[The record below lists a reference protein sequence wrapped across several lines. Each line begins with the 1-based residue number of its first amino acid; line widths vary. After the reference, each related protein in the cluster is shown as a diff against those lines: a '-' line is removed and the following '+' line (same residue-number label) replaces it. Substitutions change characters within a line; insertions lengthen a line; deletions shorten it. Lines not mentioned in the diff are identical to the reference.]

1 MNLSISFI
9 RIFFLLI
16 AMFFFGVF
24 ANALAPDQGI
34 AFTGAGIL
42 AGALFA
48 GLLIGLDSLFK
59 HFNLRSLII
68 ISFGLFWGYVMSQA
82 ILFTFGLLLDS
93 AQISMNPPVLSFL
106 KTCIILFSAYF
117 GMALTARAAEEYSLT
132 LPFIN
137 LKGAKSKRRDVLLD
151 ASILS
156 DPRLIDLMNSGL
168 LDQQLLL
175 PKFAIKELQFLAEN
189 GDEAVKAKARKSLD
203 ALKKLEAF
211 KDINLRLVEND
222 VPEIKDPHSKLTSL
236 ARQLDAN
243 ILTAEINKIQQS
255 ELDDGLKVI
264 NINFL
269 SHALKPITTAGEQI
283 LIKIQRFG
291 KEPRQGIGYLD
302 DGTMVV
308 VNGGAEFIGE
318 TIKAIVLSVKSTT
331 SGRMIF
337 CNALDDTLS
346 EKSSLF
352 PSEAENESFET
363 SMKSSQDGV
372 NGLNSPFQQ

>member
-9 RIFFLLI
+9 RILFLLI

-24 ANALAPDQGI
+24 ANAFLPDQYF
-34 AFTGAGIL
+34 ATGVGLI

-48 GLLIGLDSLFK
+48 GLLIGLDIVFK
-59 HFNLRSLII
+59 QFNLRAFII
-68 ISFGLFWGYVMSQA
+68 AGFGLFWGYLASQA
-82 ILFTFGLLLDS
+82 ILFTFALFLDS
-93 AQISMNPPVLSFL
+93 TQFSMSPLILNLL
-106 KTCIILFSAYF
+106 KTSIILFSAYF
-117 GMALTARAAEEYSLT
+117 GMILTARAAEEYSLV

-137 LKGAKSKRRDVLLD
+137 FHGTTSKRKDVLLD
-151 ASILS
+151 ASLLS

-175 PKFAIKELQFLAEN
+175 PKFSIKELQFLAEN
-189 GDEAVKAKARKSLD
+189 GDEIAKIRARKSLD
-203 ALKKLEAF
+203 VLKKLETS
-211 KDINLRLVEND
+211 KDVRLRIVETD
-222 VPEIKDPHSKLTSL
+222 FPEIKDVHSKLTAL
-236 ARQLDAN
+236 ARRLEAN

-255 ELDDGLKVI
+255 ELDGLKVI

-269 SHALKPITTAGEQI
+269 SHALKPVTTAGEQI

-346 EKSSLF
+346 EKTSLF
-352 PSEAENESFET
+352 PIESDE
-363 SMKSSQDGV
+363 
-372 NGLNSPFQQ
+372 SPLEPLQL